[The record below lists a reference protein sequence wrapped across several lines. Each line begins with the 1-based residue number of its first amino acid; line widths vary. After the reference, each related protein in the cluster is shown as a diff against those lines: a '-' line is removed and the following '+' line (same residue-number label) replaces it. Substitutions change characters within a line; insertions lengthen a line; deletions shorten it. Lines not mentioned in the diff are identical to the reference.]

1 MVQHGSEEMFRFELD
16 RLIGSLDRRVSEERE
31 RVATLA
37 AAHASTNDADARLA
51 KLGECRSKLLAMRGN
66 FERPSQLGNHRP

>member
-1 MVQHGSEEMFRFELD
+1 MSTSGYEFSGEQN

-31 RVATLA
+31 RIASLNA
-37 AAHASTNDADARLA
+37 ARASTNDADARLA

-66 FERPSQLGNHRP
+66 FAAPSQPGNHRP